1 MFSASR
7 PAADAVFIGGP
18 PVPVVSRAL
27 FEAEDR
33 ATEESIAKAHQP
45 QADLKFCELQQK
57 RTDGAAGAVS
67 RASVAR
73 TVAMVSTDLCANRHP
88 ASTGGDPGQTVAC
101 NQGRTRRRRN
111 KMSRKVLLATAAL
124 IGVAFSGM
132 SLADGLPPL
141 AKKERYKVGFSQ
153 MESNNPWRI
162 AETKSFHDTAAEC
175 GWDLIATD
183 AAGSAAKQVADV
195 DSMIAQGIDVL
206 FLPPREEKPLI
217 PAVKKAKAAGIP
229 TFLVD
234 RSVDPNAAK
243 PGEDFVAF
251 LGSDF
256 IDQGKRVADWTIE
269 NFKGDK
275 GVIVELE
282 GTTGSSPANDRK
294 KGFDDQIVTDP
305 RFTIVASQSGD
316 FARDLGRQVMETLL
330 QAHPDVNIVYA
341 HNDEMAIGAIQ
352 ALELAGR
359 KPGEDVLVVSIDGT
373 RDALQAIID
382 GKMGVTVESSP
393 FFGPLACATMKR
405 YADGEQIEPWV
416 QVKDR
421 IFTKENAAENLAGAY

>member
-1 MFSASR
+1 M
-7 PAADAVFIGGP
+7 
-18 PVPVVSRAL
+18 
-27 FEAEDR
+27 
-33 ATEESIAKAHQP
+33 
-45 QADLKFCELQQK
+45 K
-57 RTDGAAGAVS
+57 RRTLLGAAV
-67 RASVAR
+67 
-73 TVAMVSTDLCANRHP
+73 
-88 ASTGGDPGQTVAC
+88 
-101 NQGRTRRRRN
+101 
-111 KMSRKVLLATAAL
+111 AAL
-124 IGVAFSGM
+124 TISTTAI
-132 SLADGLPPL
+132 AQDLPPL
-141 AKKERYKVGFSQ
+141 EKKDRYKVGFAQ

-162 AETKSFHDTAAEC
+162 AESKSFADTAEAC
-175 GWDLIATD
+175 NWDLIATD

-234 RSVDPNAAK
+234 RSVDPDAAVA
-243 PGEDFVAF
+243 GVDFVAF

-256 IDQGKRVADWTIE
+256 IDQGRRTAQWTLE

-275 GVIVELE
+275 GIIVELE

-294 KGFDDQIVTDP
+294 KGFDDAILEDP
-305 RFTIVASQSGD
+305 RMSIVASQSGD
-316 FARDLGRQVMETLL
+316 FSRDKGRQVMETLL

-359 KPGEDVLVVSIDGT
+359 KPGEDVLIVSIDGT
-373 RDALQAIID
+373 RDALQAIMD

-393 FFGPLACATMKR
+393 FFGPLACDVMNR
-405 YADGEQIEPWV
+405 YANGETIEPWV
-416 QVKDR
+416 QVEDR
-421 IFTKENAAENLAGAY
+421 IFTIENAAQHIDEAY

>member
-1 MFSASR
+1 MKRLKTLTSTLVLAASLSVTALSTASAQS
-7 PAADAVFIGGP
+7 
-18 PVPVVSRAL
+18 
-27 FEAEDR
+27 
-33 ATEESIAKAHQP
+33 
-45 QADLKFCELQQK
+45 
-57 RTDGAAGAVS
+57 
-67 RASVAR
+67 
-73 TVAMVSTDLCANRHP
+73 
-88 ASTGGDPGQTVAC
+88 
-101 NQGRTRRRRN
+101 
-111 KMSRKVLLATAAL
+111 
-124 IGVAFSGM
+124 
-132 SLADGLPPL
+132 LPPL
-141 AKKERYKVGFSQ
+141 EKKDQYKVGFAQ

-162 AETKSFHDTAAEC
+162 AETKSFKDTAEAC
-175 GWDLIATD
+175 NWDLITTD
-183 AAGSAAKQVADV
+183 AAGSAAKQVSDV

-217 PAVKKAKAAGIP
+217 AAVMRARAAGIP

-234 RSVDPNAAK
+234 RSVDKNVAK
-243 PGEDFVAF
+243 AGEHFVAF
-251 LGSDF
+251 MGSDF
-256 IDQGKRVADWTIE
+256 IEQGRRAAEWTLE

-294 KGFDDQIVTDP
+294 KGFDDVMAKHDNM
-305 RFTIVASQSGD
+305 TIVASQSGD

-359 KPGEDVLVVSIDGT
+359 KPGEDVLIVSIDGT

-393 FFGPLACATMKR
+393 FFGPLACDVMQR
-405 YADGEQIEPWV
+405 YADGEKIEPWV

-421 IFTKENAAENLAGAY
+421 IFTKENAAQFIDEAY

>member
-1 MFSASR
+1 MKR
-7 PAADAVFIGGP
+7 RTLLGTAAAIGFG
-18 PVPVVSRAL
+18 L
-27 FEAEDR
+27 
-33 ATEESIAKAHQP
+33 
-45 QADLKFCELQQK
+45 
-57 RTDGAAGAVS
+57 
-67 RASVAR
+67 ASVASM
-73 TVAMVSTDLCANRHP
+73 AI
-88 ASTGGDPGQTVAC
+88 ASD
-101 NQGRTRRRRN
+101 
-111 KMSRKVLLATAAL
+111 
-124 IGVAFSGM
+124 
-132 SLADGLPPL
+132 LPPL
-141 AKKERYKVGFSQ
+141 EKKDRYKVGFSQ

-162 AETKSFHDTAAEC
+162 AETKSFHDTAEKC
-175 GWDLIATD
+175 NWDLIATD

-217 PAVKKAKAAGIP
+217 PAVMKAKAAGIP

-234 RSVDPNAAK
+234 RSVDSNVAR
-243 PGEDFVAF
+243 PGEHYVAF

-256 IDQGKRVADWTIE
+256 IDQGRRVAEWTLA

-275 GVIVELE
+275 GIIVELE

-294 KGFDDQIVTDP
+294 KGFDDVMAKHDNM
-305 RFTIVASQSGD
+305 TIVASQSGD

-359 KPGEDVLVVSIDGT
+359 KPDDDVLVVSIDGT

-393 FFGPLACATMKR
+393 FFGPLACETMTR
-405 YADGEQIEPWV
+405 YANGEEIEHWV

-421 IFTKENAAENLAGAY
+421 IFTAENAADHIDEAY

>member
-1 MFSASR
+1 MNR
-7 PAADAVFIGGP
+7 RTLLGTAAAVAIGLAGF
-18 PVPVVSRAL
+18 A
-27 FEAEDR
+27 
-33 ATEESIAKAHQP
+33 SIAV
-45 QADLKFCELQQK
+45 
-57 RTDGAAGAVS
+57 AA
-67 RASVAR
+67 
-73 TVAMVSTDLCANRHP
+73 
-88 ASTGGDPGQTVAC
+88 
-101 NQGRTRRRRN
+101 
-111 KMSRKVLLATAAL
+111 
-124 IGVAFSGM
+124 
-132 SLADGLPPL
+132 GLPPL
-141 AKKERYKVGFSQ
+141 EKKERYKVGFSQ

-162 AETKSFHDTAAEC
+162 AETKSFKDTAEGC
-175 GWDLIATD
+175 NWDLITTD

-195 DSMIAQGIDVL
+195 DSLIAQGIDVL

-217 PAVKKAKAAGIP
+217 PAVMKARAAGIP

-234 RSVDPNAAK
+234 RSVDPNVAK
-243 PGEDFVAF
+243 PGEHYVAF

-256 IDQGKRVADWTIE
+256 VDQGRRVAEWTLA

-275 GVIVELE
+275 GIIVQLE

-294 KGFDDQIVTDP
+294 KGFDDVMAQHDTM
-305 RFTIVASQSGD
+305 TIVASQSGD

-393 FFGPLACATMKR
+393 FFGPLACETMKR
-405 YADGEQIEPWV
+405 YANGEEIEHWV

-421 IFTKENAAENLAGAY
+421 IFTAENAAEHIDEAY

>member
-1 MFSASR
+1 M
-7 PAADAVFIGGP
+7 
-18 PVPVVSRAL
+18 
-27 FEAEDR
+27 
-33 ATEESIAKAHQP
+33 
-45 QADLKFCELQQK
+45 K
-57 RTDGAAGAVS
+57 RT
-67 RASVAR
+67 
-73 TVAMVSTDLCANRHP
+73 L
-88 ASTGGDPGQTVAC
+88 
-101 NQGRTRRRRN
+101 
-111 KMSRKVLLATAAL
+111 LLATA
-124 IGVAFSGM
+124 IAFGAMTSM
-132 SLADGLPPL
+132 AAASSLPPL
-141 AKKERYKVGFSQ
+141 EQKERYKVGFSQ

-162 AETKSFHDTAAEC
+162 AETKSFHDTAESC

-243 PGEDFVAF
+243 AGEDYVAF

-256 IDQGKRVADWTIE
+256 IDQGKRVAEWTIE

-294 KGFDDQIVTDP
+294 KGFDDRILQDE
-305 RFTIVASQSGD
+305 RFEIVASQTGD

-393 FFGPLACATMKR
+393 FFGPLACETMKR
-405 YADGEQIEPWV
+405 YAAGETIEPWV

-421 IFTKENAAENLAGAY
+421 IFTPENAADHIDEAY